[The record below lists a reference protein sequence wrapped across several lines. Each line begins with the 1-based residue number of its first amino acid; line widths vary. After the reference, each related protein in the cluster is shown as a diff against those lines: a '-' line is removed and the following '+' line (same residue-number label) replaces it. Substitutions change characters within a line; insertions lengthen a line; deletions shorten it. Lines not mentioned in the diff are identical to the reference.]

1 MGLFNVL
8 LTEFIVVQGLGRKA
22 LDNINLKQMSHRY
35 VSGALQ
41 ND

>member
-8 LTEFIVVQGLGRKA
+8 MTEFIVVHGLGRKA

-35 VSGALQ
+35 VSGA
-41 ND
+41 